1 MAEIS
6 PNFVIDNCM
15 ILINIGKLNH
25 RLKDN
30 LLKYVCTNFSKN
42 LMRNEKVLPILPQK
56 LRFAAIRN

>member
-1 MAEIS
+1 MAEIL

-30 LLKYVCTNFSKN
+30 LLKYVCTNFGKN

>member
-1 MAEIS
+1 MAEIL

-30 LLKYVCTNFSKN
+30 LLKYVCTNFGNN